1 MPFRNLI
8 LPMLVFAVLYA
19 PHGAVADE
27 TEQQL
32 QTLGEQ
38 YIAQILELS
47 RNPEFSAVSEADK
60 DLAKS
65 TATEDVRKASQS
77 FSSAQSTPPPSDTTE
92 NTTAEEQ
99 TIDQTPVDN
108 ERSEADKKAEIDR
121 LTQARDDAKD
131 RENSLANRGLNA
143 VTTAAVGYGLSQ
155 ALQGRAEQRSD
166 DRWAAEINR
175 LTNSIRC
182 GVTGQAHNVPYNEMG
197 QAPRES
203 ENLRKLRDEYKD
215 GYYDDNGNFVEPLIA
230 RLKRFKERL
239 GLSPGIESE
248 IIMDQSAA
256 VTGGTGRAATE
267 SDVVQRSENNEGGNR
282 LRTGAM
288 IAGGGAIV
296 GLAGNWAINNK
307 WPQIGSGKK
316 NDSKDSWIGKFTNS
330 NSGLMQGIDL
340 QDLTKVA
347 NDANINLNQMNDKQR
362 EDYIKSY
369 KEATQQGQ

>member
-166 DRWAAEINR
+166 DR
-175 LTNSIRC
+175 
-182 GVTGQAHNVPYNEMG
+182 
-197 QAPRES
+197 
-203 ENLRKLRDEYKD
+203 
-215 GYYDDNGNFVEPLIA
+215 
-230 RLKRFKERL
+230 
-239 GLSPGIESE
+239 
-248 IIMDQSAA
+248 
-256 VTGGTGRAATE
+256 
-267 SDVVQRSENNEGGNR
+267 
-282 LRTGAM
+282 
-288 IAGGGAIV
+288 
-296 GLAGNWAINNK
+296 
-307 WPQIGSGKK
+307 
-316 NDSKDSWIGKFTNS
+316 
-330 NSGLMQGIDL
+330 
-340 QDLTKVA
+340 
-347 NDANINLNQMNDKQR
+347 
-362 EDYIKSY
+362 
-369 KEATQQGQ
+369 